1 MSPLV
6 PLVQLAGGHHPISL
20 DEAVDG
26 AAMMTRTDRK
36 YLVGP
41 DQLAAAVAGLR
52 DGVRVLEIEGHRAF
66 PYRTVYFDTPDLVS
80 YMGAARGRPHRFKV
94 RTRTYLDSGT
104 CWLEVK
110 VRNGRDQ
117 TVKHRMEYRVD
128 DADVLTAD
136 GRAFVAELV
145 DLPGAGRELRA
156 TLATAYTRTT
166 FVVDAMRMTVDADL
180 VCTHADG
187 RSVGAPDLLVV
198 ETKSAGPTTPL
209 DRSLWAEGVR
219 PVSISKY
226 AVGMALLD
234 PTLPAHKWTRVLRR
248 LGRTPLNERTPR

>member
-6 PLVQLAGGHHPISL
+6 ELAERHRPISL
-20 DEAVDG
+20 DEAVGD
-26 AAMMTRTDRK
+26 AAMLTRTDRK
-36 YLVGP
+36 YVVRP
-41 DQLAAAVAGLR
+41 AVLAGAVADLR
-52 DGVRVLEIEGHRAF
+52 DGLRVLEIEGHRAF
-66 PYRTVYFDTPDLVS
+66 RYRTVYFDTPDLAS
-80 YMGAARGRPHRFKV
+80 YLGAARSRPQRFKV
-94 RTRTYLDSGT
+94 RTRTYLDSGA

-117 TVKHRMEYRVD
+117 TVKHRMEYRLA
-128 DADVLTAD
+128 DADVLTPD

-145 DLPGAGRELRA
+145 DLPEAGRELRP
-156 TLATAYTRTT
+156 TLATAYSRTT

-187 RSVGAPDLLVV
+187 RSVSAPDLLVV

-209 DRSLWAEGVR
+209 DRSLWAEGLR

-234 PTLPAHKWTRVLRR
+234 PSLPAHKWTRVLRH
-248 LGRTPLNERTPR
+248 LGRTPLNERTLR